1 MSEPT
6 FDDPSDAF
14 ENAIA
19 SGRLTLDESAYLYVG
34 NWMYMGTWD
43 GVDAFKNI
51 NTREYLATS

>member
-1 MSEPT
+1 MTQPT
-6 FDDPSDAF
+6 FDDPSDVF

-19 SGRLTLDESAYLYVG
+19 SGRLTLNEGEYLFAG

-51 NTREYLATS
+51 NTREYLAD